1 MKGDKYCVIC
11 GEYLGNY
18 LTGNYYKLIRQT
30 HCAACAAWKK
40 SANNAFYQKEWR
52 NRQKQQRR
60 QQDKLIQALIEENKQ
75 LRQELI
81 DRS

>member
-11 GEYLGNY
+11 GAYLGNY
-18 LTGNYYKLIRQT
+18 LTGDYYKLIRQT
-30 HCAACAAWKK
+30 HCESCAAWKK
-40 SANNAFYQKEWR
+40 SANNAYYQKEWR
-52 NRQKQQRR
+52 KRQKQQRR

>member
-18 LTGNYYKLIRQT
+18 LTGDYYKLIRQT
-30 HCAACAAWKK
+30 HCTACATWKK
-40 SANNAFYQKEWR
+40 AANNAYYQKEWR
-52 NRQKQQRR
+52 KRQKQQRR

-81 DRS
+81 DRN